1 MLFSRR
7 CVEDR
12 LGGATRAQDLA
23 RMAALPP
30 RSLEYNH
37 QEFFLVTFSVYARLI
52 VFDQAV

>member
-1 MLFSRR
+1 
-7 CVEDR
+7 VEDR